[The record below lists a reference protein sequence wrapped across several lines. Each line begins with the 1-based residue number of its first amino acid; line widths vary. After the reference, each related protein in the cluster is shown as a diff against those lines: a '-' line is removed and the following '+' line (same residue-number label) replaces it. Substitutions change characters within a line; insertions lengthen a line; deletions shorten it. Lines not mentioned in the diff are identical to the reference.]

1 MSLAELRIENL
12 RCIASAQLEF
22 SADLNLIS
30 GENGAGKT
38 SVLEAIFLL
47 GRGRSFRTRSSE
59 RLIRQGQDSLTV
71 YGRTDHSPPR
81 QAGIEVRADGGTRAR
96 INGENAA
103 SLLELSAVV
112 PVQAIDP
119 EIHKLVDQGPE
130 RRRRW
135 LDWLVFHVEPGFG
148 GHWSRFNR
156 TLKQRNAAL
165 KAGSAIA
172 DLWDR
177 ELISTGNAIA
187 DARMRTLQRLTPRL
201 EKAFQRFGDLGVS
214 VGLANGWAADMTL
227 EEALRAHSER
237 DRLRGT
243 TTAGPHRADVTLRR
257 NHSVARETL
266 SRGQQK
272 LTAVAM
278 VLSQLQLLQD
288 EQGQDEQGLRAV
300 LLLDDPAAELDEKN
314 LHRLFDELASL
325 KSQMIATSLT
335 PETALF
341 QAPSATFHVEHG
353 RVIRL

>member
-12 RCIASAQLEF
+12 RCIETAALEF
-22 SADLNLIS
+22 SPELNLIA

-38 SVLEAIFLL
+38 SILEAIFLL

-59 RLIRQGQDSLTV
+59 KLIRHGQPKLVV
-71 YGRTDHSPPR
+71 YGRTDDMPPKH
-81 QAGIEVRADGGTRAR
+81 AGIEIASDGGTRAR

-103 SLLELSAVV
+103 SLLELSGVV

-135 LDWLVFHVEPGFG
+135 LDWLVFHVEPSFAV
-148 GHWSRFNR
+148 HWSRYNR
-156 TLKQRNAAL
+156 ALKQRNAAL
-165 KAGSAIA
+165 KSGAAVIDAWDKELVINGVAI
-172 DLWDR
+172 
-177 ELISTGNAIA
+177 TQ
-187 DARMRTLQRLTPRL
+187 ARQRSLERLLPRL
-201 EKAFQRFGDLGVS
+201 KQTFERFGALDVS
-214 VGLANGWAADMTL
+214 AGFSSGWSAECSF
-227 EEALRAHSER
+227 EEALRSHR
-237 DRLRGT
+237 DRDRQRGT

-257 NHSVARETL
+257 AHRAARETL

-278 VLSQLQLLQD
+278 IITPLQLLQD
-288 EQGQDEQGLRAV
+288 EQGMRAV
-300 LLLDDPAAELDEKN
+300 LLLDDPAAELDDRN
-314 LHRLFDELASL
+314 LQRLFAELSSL
-325 KSQMIATSLT
+325 RCQMIATSLT

-341 QAPSATFHVEHG
+341 QAPKATFHVEQG